1 MTNRQAAPVLVLPTW
16 DAMQTRIL
24 DAADALIA
32 TRGVHGMTIAE
43 LARRAGVSRPTVYR
57 NWSDAD
63 DVVRA
68 ALLRRVAVILDSF
81 PTPATTRTEIV
92 DDVLRFAA
100 LFRADLV
107 YRYLLTEEPEAFTR
121 YMLERVGSSQKA
133 ILAWLAV
140 AIHTAQQ
147 NGSVRGDDP
156 QAMAVML
163 LLVAQS
169 ALLSQG
175 TVRELIDE
183 PSFAHELRAAV
194 EGLLRP

>member
-1 MTNRQAAPVLVLPTW
+1 MTKRQAVAGVVLPTW
-16 DAMQTRIL
+16 DATQSRIL

-32 TRGVHGMTIAE
+32 TRGVRGMTIAE

-68 ALLRRVAVILDSF
+68 ALLRRVAVILDRF
-81 PTPATTRTEIV
+81 PAPATTRAEIV

-100 LFRADLV
+100 LFRADDV
-107 YRYLLTEEPEAFTR
+107 YRHLLTEEPEAFTR
-121 YMLERVGSSQKA
+121 YTLERVGSSQRA

-140 AIHTAQQ
+140 AIGAAQHD
-147 NGSVRGDDP
+147 GSVRGDDP

-169 ALLSQG
+169 ALLSHG
-175 TVRELIDE
+175 TVSELIDE
-183 PSFAHELRAAV
+183 PSFERELRAAV